1 MRPYGGEARE
11 EMWRVVLPCAGGA
24 CNAPLRGGAREEMW
38 RVVLPCAGAH
48 AMRPYGGEAREEM
61 WRVVLPCAGA
71 HAMRPYGA
79 GRGRRCGV
87 SCCRA
92 RGRMQCAPTGRG
104 EGGDVAC
111 RVFVHVGA
119 HCMRPFS
126 ERKTALD
133 WRQRNGG
140 V

>member
-38 RVVLPCAGAH
+38 RVVLPCAGGRMQCAPTG
-48 AMRPYGGEAREEM
+48 RGEGGDVAWRVAVRGGACNAPLRGGAREEM

-87 SCCRA
+87 SCFRPR
-92 RGRMQCAPTGRG
+92 RGALHAPIL
-104 EGGDVAC
+104 
-111 RVFVHVGA
+111 GA
-119 HCMRPFS
+119 KNS
-126 ERKTALD
+126 AGLETA
-133 WRQRNGG
+133 
-140 V
+140 